1 MIAETLRLMTLRILA
16 VACLVCLAGLAAA
29 AQIFSGGVQIFN
41 VHVVLEAGTPLSADC
56 ATQVQGTWD
65 DHDIP
70 VELFGAPAS
79 AQTEGGWCKSSS
91 QGYDATDELP

>member
-1 MIAETLRLMTLRILA
+1 MTLRILA
-16 VACLVCLAGLAAA
+16 VACVVALAAA

-70 VELFGAPAS
+70 VELFGAAAS

-91 QGYDATDELP
+91 QVYDAVDELP